1 LPEESNR
8 DSMTGGKFRV
18 LIVDD
23 VAETRENVR
32 KLLQFESDVE
42 VVGAAR
48 SGKEGIQLAL
58 ELDPDVVL
66 MDLNMPDVDGITA
79 TEMIR
84 QKAPHIKVVILSV
97 QGDQNYMRRA
107 MLAGARDFLTKPPTG
122 DELISAIRRAGEIAH
137 TERAQTASLRT
148 MPATMNAGALSATPM
163 GLGLTRGKIV
173 SVYSPKGGTGCTTIA
188 VNLAVALHNEDT
200 RVVIVDSNLQYGDV
214 AMFFNEQG
222 KNTILD
228 LAPLADELDPE
239 IVEGVLLKHSAT
251 GISILASPSRPEHA
265 DKITADQFLK
275 VVDFLR
281 QMYAYVV
288 VDTATYLSD
297 VTIAAIDVSDIIVLV
312 TTQDIPSIKNSR
324 LFLDLMQTLKIGRGR
339 VVFVMN
345 KFDKRIAITAERVGE
360 NLKQEVATI
369 LPLEERVVI
378 PAVNR
383 GVPFMVDNK
392 TQQVARGVLG
402 LAENVRARVASLEL
416 EVEDRFAKR

>member
-1 LPEESNR
+1 
-8 DSMTGGKFRV
+8 MTGEKFRV

-23 VAETRENVR
+23 VAETRENIR

-48 SGKEGIQLAL
+48 SGKEGIQLAK

-66 MDLNMPDVDGITA
+66 MDINMPDVDGITA
-79 TEMIR
+79 TEIIR

-107 MLAGARDFLTKPPTG
+107 MLAGARDFLTKPPMG
-122 DELISAIRRAGEIAH
+122 DELISAIRRAGEIAR
-137 TERAQTASLRT
+137 TERAQAASLRT
-148 MPATMNAGALSATPM
+148 IPAAMNAGASPASPL
-163 GLGLTRGKIV
+163 GLGLTRGKVV

-222 KNTILD
+222 KNTISD
-228 LAPLADELDPE
+228 LAPLADELDSE
-239 IVEGVLLKHSAT
+239 IVDGVLVKHAAT
-251 GISILASPSRPEHA
+251 GIGILASPSRPEQA
-265 DKITADQFLK
+265 DKVNADQFLK

-281 QMYAYVV
+281 RMYAYVV

-297 VTIAAIDVSDIIVLV
+297 VTIAAIDVCDVLVLV

-324 LFLDLMQTLKIGRGR
+324 LFLDLMQTLKIDRSR

-345 KFDKRIAITAERVGE
+345 KFDKRIAITADRVSE
-360 NLKQEVATI
+360 NLKQEVAAI

-383 GVPFMVDNK
+383 GVPFMIDNK
-392 TQQVARGVLG
+392 TQPIARGIFG
-402 LAENVRARVASLEL
+402 LAESVRARVAALEL
-416 EVEDRFAKR
+416 DADDRFAKR

>member
-1 LPEESNR
+1 MAGE
-8 DSMTGGKFRV
+8 KFRV

-23 VAETRENVR
+23 VAETRENIR

-48 SGKEGIQLAL
+48 SGKEGIQLAK

-66 MDLNMPDVDGITA
+66 MDINMPDVDGITA
-79 TEMIR
+79 TEIIR

-107 MLAGARDFLTKPPTG
+107 MLAGARDFLTKPPMG
-122 DELISAIRRAGEIAH
+122 DELISAIRRAGEIAR
-137 TERAQTASLRT
+137 TERAQAVSLRT
-148 MPATMNAGALSATPM
+148 IPAAMNSGASPASPL
-163 GLGLTRGKIV
+163 GFGLTRGKVV

-214 AMFFNEQG
+214 SMFFNEQG
-222 KNTILD
+222 KNTISD
-228 LAPLADELDPE
+228 LAPLADELDSE
-239 IVEGVLLKHSAT
+239 IVDGVLVKHAAT
-251 GISILASPSRPEHA
+251 GISILASPSRPEQA
-265 DKITADQFLK
+265 DKVNADQFLK

-281 QMYAYVV
+281 RMYAYVV

-297 VTIAAIDVSDIIVLV
+297 VTIAAIDVSDVLV
-312 TTQDIPSIKNSR
+312 LITTQDIPSIKNSR
-324 LFLDLMQTLKIGRGR
+324 LFLDLMQTLKIDRSR

-345 KFDKRIAITAERVGE
+345 KFDKRIAITADRVGE
-360 NLKQEVATI
+360 NLKQEVAAI

-383 GVPFMVDNK
+383 GIPFMIDNK
-392 TQQVARGVLG
+392 TQPIARGIFG
-402 LAENVRARVASLEL
+402 LAESVRARVAALEL